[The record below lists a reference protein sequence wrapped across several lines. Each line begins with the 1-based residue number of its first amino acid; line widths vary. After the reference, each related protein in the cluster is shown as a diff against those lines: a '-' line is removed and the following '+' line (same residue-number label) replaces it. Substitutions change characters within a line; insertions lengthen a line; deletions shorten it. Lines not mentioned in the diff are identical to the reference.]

1 MTFDELDKKM
11 RVFETTNDPVVLP
24 SIYIV
29 ARIDGRGFTKVTK
42 ERHAF
47 EAPFDV
53 RFRDHMVATTA
64 HLMECGF
71 RVVYGFTQSDEISLL
86 MHRGEDAFGRKV
98 RKFNSILAGEASAK
112 FSLLL
117 GDHAAFDCRVCQ
129 LPTDELVRDYFRW
142 RNEDASRNALSAHCY
157 WMLRKQGLGVNE
169 ATNRLLGMS
178 VAEKNELLFQNGVN
192 FNDLPNWQKRGTGL
206 YWEAYEKAA
215 TNPKT
220 GETVTTTRRRIRH
233 DFDLPMREEYGRFI
247 ERFLTEPQP

>member
-24 SIYIV
+24 EVYIV
-29 ARIDGRGFTKVTK
+29 ARIDGRGFTRLTK

-47 EAPFDV
+47 DAPFDV

-86 MHRGEDAFGRKV
+86 VHRGEDGFGRKV

-192 FNDLPNWQKRGTGL
+192 FNDVPNWQKRGTGL
-206 YWEAYEKAA
+206 YWEAYEKPA

-220 GETVTTTRRRIRH
+220 GETVTTTRRRIKH
-233 DFDLPMREEYGRFI
+233 DFDLPMREEYGRFF
-247 ERFLTEPQP
+247 ERFLTERQP